1 MKICYCKRE
10 SPNGSSKNERQILDT
25 SDIFQLLYFLKDT
38 LHSNPFKTYF
48 KNLTRK
54 LSLFKFTYFYALFY
68 IKSFFYTFFANRNHA
83 KISHLIY

>member
-1 MKICYCKRE
+1 MTAAKK
-10 SPNGSSKNERQILDT
+10 ERQILDT

-54 LSLFKFTYFYALFY
+54 LSPFKFTYFYALFY
-68 IKSFFYTFFANRNHA
+68 IKSSFTLSLQTGIMQR
-83 KISHLIY
+83 SLI